1 MSDESWARQSVID
14 TALELERTGL
24 SPQQSGNV
32 SLRFDG
38 DMLITPTGMNYH
50 DLLPDDIV
58 RMSFDGKVGA
68 GQRVPSSEWHMH
80 AAIYA
85 ARAEAQA
92 IVHAHSDYATTLAVM
107 HRDIPPFHYMVA
119 LLGGRDIR
127 CAPYAT
133 FGTAE
138 LGPLAVAAIA
148 DRKACLLAHHGQIA
162 FGRDLAEALKLA
174 HEVEI
179 LSGQYWRALQIG
191 EPPLLPDDEMAR
203 VVAKFQHYGQA
214 KSPRS

>member
-1 MSDESWARQSVID
+1 MQNESWARQSVID

-58 RMSFDGKVGA
+58 RVGLDGTVRG
-68 GQRVPSSEWHMH
+68 GRRSPSSEWHMH

-85 ARAEAQA
+85 ARGEAQA
-92 IVHAHSDYATTLAVM
+92 IVHAHSGYATTLAVM
-107 HRDIPPFHYMVA
+107 HRAIPPFHYMVA

-127 CAPYAT
+127 CASYAT

-138 LGPLAVAAIA
+138 LGPLAVAALE
-148 DRKACLLAHHGQIA
+148 DRKACLIAHHGQIA

-203 VVAKFQHYGQA
+203 VVEKFCHYGQA
-214 KSPRS
+214 KQPRD